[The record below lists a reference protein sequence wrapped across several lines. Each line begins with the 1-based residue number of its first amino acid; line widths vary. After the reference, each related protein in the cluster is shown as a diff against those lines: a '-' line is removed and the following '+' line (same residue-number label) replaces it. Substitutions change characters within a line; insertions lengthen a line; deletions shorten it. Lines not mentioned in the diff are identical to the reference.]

1 MNEAKTSWSPL
12 LVTVILALGFWF
24 ATFYLRFSVFWIKIS
39 LSALILAA
47 LALRFQPDLKGR
59 LHFDGRALAIG
70 VASAAALYLI
80 FWAGKLV
87 STAVL
92 PFAEGQIGAVYGKG
106 EGTPA
111 WVIALLLLCVTGPCE
126 EIYWRGYLQHQ
137 LMRRFGGRNG
147 WLLGTAIYAG
157 VHVWSFNFMLIGAAA
172 VAGAFWGYMYWRLGR
187 LGPVIVSHALWS
199 TFIFSVMPVP

>member
-1 MNEAKTSWSPL
+1 LNETKTPWAPL
-12 LVTVILALGFWF
+12 LGTVLLALGFWF
-24 ATFYLRFSVFWIKIS
+24 ATFYLRFSIFWIKIS

-47 LALRFQPDLKGR
+47 LAFRFQPDLKGR
-59 LHFDGRALAIG
+59 LHFDRRALAIG

-80 FWAGKLV
+80 FWAGKLI

-111 WVIALLLLCVTGPCE
+111 WAIALLLLCVTGPCE
-126 EIYWRGYLQHQ
+126 ELYWRGYLQHQ
-137 LMRRFGGRNG
+137 LMRRFGDRNG

-199 TFIFSVMPVP
+199 AFIFSVMPVP